1 MSIDPMR
8 VAARALA
15 YWERRQEITSNN
27 LANTETPGFK
37 GQRVFA
43 QLLNGMAS
51 PTVGVRDDLS
61 AGVIRDT
68 GRPLDLALEGE
79 GFLVVETPNGDALRR
94 GGSLSLD
101 ETGVLVDS
109 GGRPVLGEGGPVVVP
124 PGEVEVDAG
133 GAVTVDGHAVAQLR
147 IERAEAGSLERLGDG
162 LWRSA
167 ARTPVVAG
175 DVGEVMVRQGALE
188 GSNVE
193 TLDGL
198 MEMLEVQ
205 RNYSAVQRGVVTLDG
220 VLETI
225 ANRIGRV
232 G

>member
-8 VAARALA
+8 ATARALA
-15 YWERRQEITSNN
+15 YWERRQEIASNN

-43 QLLNGMAS
+43 QLLDGAA
-51 PTVGVRDDLS
+51 PTAGVVDDMT
-61 AGVIRDT
+61 AGVIRET
-68 GRPLDLALEGE
+68 GRPLDLAVEGA
-79 GFLVVETPNGDALRR
+79 GFLVVETADGTALRR

-101 ETGVLVDS
+101 ESGTLVDS
-109 GGRPVLGEGGPVVVP
+109 AGRAVLGAEGPIVLP
-124 PGEVEVDAG
+124 PGEVEVGPG
-133 GAVTVDGHAVAQLR
+133 GEVTVDGEAVARLR
-147 IERAEAGSLERLGDG
+147 VETAAADTLERIGDG
-162 LWRSA
+162 LWQSGAREA
-167 ARTPVVAG
+167 A
-175 DVGEVMVRQGALE
+175 GEATVRQGALE

-205 RNYSAVQRGVVTLDG
+205 RNYAAIQKGVITLDE

-225 ANRIGRV
+225 ANRIGRIR
-232 G
+232 

>member
-8 VAARALA
+8 AAARALA
-15 YWERRQEITSNN
+15 YWERREAIASNN

-51 PTVGVRDDLS
+51 PTAGVEDDLS
-61 AGVIRDT
+61 AGTIRDT
-68 GRPLDLALEGE
+68 GRPLDIALEGE
-79 GFLVVETPNGDALRR
+79 GFLVVDTPTGEALRR

-101 ETGVLVDS
+101 EAGVLVDS
-109 GGRPVLGEGGPVVVP
+109 GGRPVLGVAGPIVVP
-124 PGEVEVDAG
+124 PGEVEVDAAG
-133 GAVTVDGHAVAQLR
+133 SVTVDGHTVAQLR
-147 IERAEAGSLERLGDG
+147 VEQAGAGSLERLGDG
-162 LWRSA
+162 LWQSA
-167 ARTPVVAG
+167 ARTPAPAG
-175 DVGEVMVRQGALE
+175 DVLVRQGALE

-205 RNYSAVQRGVVTLDG
+205 RNYSAIQRGVVTLDG

>member
-8 VAARALA
+8 AAGRALA
-15 YWERRQEITSNN
+15 YWERRQEIASNN

-43 QLLNGMAS
+43 RLLAGMGA
-51 PTVGVRDDLS
+51 PVAGVRDDLT
-61 AGVIRDT
+61 AGVMRET
-68 GRPLDLALEGE
+68 GRPLDVALEGD
-79 GFLVVETPNGDALRR
+79 GFLVVDTEGGEALRR

-101 ETGVLVDS
+101 ATGVLVDS
-109 GGRPVLGEGGPVVVP
+109 AGRPVLGRDGPVVVP
-124 PGEVEVDAG
+124 PGTVEIDAG
-133 GAVTVDGHAVAQLR
+133 GVVTVDGQDVATLR
-147 IERAEAGSLERLGDG
+147 LERSQPDALERVGDG
-162 LWRSA
+162 LWQSA
-167 ARTPVVAG
+167 VREPVPAG
-175 DVGEVMVRQGALE
+175 ELRVRQGSLE

-193 TLDGL
+193 ALDG
-198 MEMLEVQ
+198 MIEMLEVQ
-205 RNYSAVQRGVVTLDG
+205 RNYAAVQRGVVTLDG

>member
-8 VAARALA
+8 AAARALA
-15 YWERRQEITSNN
+15 YWERRQEIASNN

-43 QLLNGMAS
+43 RLLNGMQS
-51 PTVGVRDDLS
+51 PTAGVRDDLS
-61 AGVIRDT
+61 VGAIRDT
-68 GRPLDLALEGE
+68 GRPLDIALKGD
-79 GFLVVETPNGDALRR
+79 GFLVVQTPEGEALRR

-101 ETGVLVDS
+101 ESGVLVDS
-109 GGRPVLGEGGPVVVP
+109 GGRPVLGVDGPVVVP
-124 PGEVEVDAG
+124 SGKVEVDAA
-133 GAVTVDGHAVAQLR
+133 GAMTVDGRPIAQLR
-147 IERAEAGSLERLGDG
+147 VEQAQAGSLERLGDG
-162 LWRSA
+162 LWQSA
-167 ARTPVVAG
+167 VRTPVAPGGV
-175 DVGEVMVRQGALE
+175 VVRQGALE

-198 MEMLEVQ
+198 MEMLDVQ
-205 RNYSAVQRGVVTLDG
+205 RNYAAIQRGVVTLDG

>member
-8 VAARALA
+8 AAGRALA
-15 YWERRQEITSNN
+15 YWERRQEIASNN

-43 QLLNGMAS
+43 QLLDGMGA
-51 PTVGVRDDLS
+51 PVAGVRDDLT
-61 AGVIRDT
+61 AGVIRET
-68 GRPLDLALEGE
+68 GRPLDVALSGD
-79 GFLVVETPNGDALRR
+79 GFLVVEAEDGEALRR

-101 ETGVLVDS
+101 AAGVLVDS
-109 GGRPVLGEGGPVVVP
+109 AGRPVLGRDGPIVVP
-124 PGEVEVDAG
+124 PGVVEIDAA
-133 GAVTVDGHAVAQLR
+133 GAVTVDGEAVAALR
-147 IERAEAGSLERLGDG
+147 LERSPAAALERVGDG

-167 ARTPVVAG
+167 AREPVPAG
-175 DVGEVMVRQGALE
+175 ELMVRQGSLE

-193 TLDGL
+193 ALDG
-198 MEMLEVQ
+198 MIEMIEVQ
-205 RNYSAVQRGVVTLDG
+205 RNYAAIQRGVITLDG